1 MSISETTLPINVQR
15 LISEY
20 AKPLTRPDWRTGS
33 NCCNIFKYSMEIRM
47 IHQRFLNYLFSSK
60 EYFNKYELV
69 RRHSSFI
76 QDMQTYGEDIFEISP
91 SLPGY
96 NNFYFLLKRN
106 FMLKHTG
113 LFSVRQLFY
122 GDTVL
127 TEIEHT
133 SELK

>member
-1 MSISETTLPINVQR
+1 
-15 LISEY
+15 
-20 AKPLTRPDWRTGS
+20 
-33 NCCNIFKYSMEIRM
+33 
-47 IHQRFLNYLFSSK
+47 
-60 EYFNKYELV
+60 V

>member
-1 MSISETTLPINVQR
+1 MELPLSAKA

-20 AKPLTRPDWRTGS
+20 AKPITRPDWRTGS
-33 NCCNIFKYSMEIRM
+33 HCCYTIKYSMEITN

-60 EYFNKYELV
+60 EYFDKYELV

-91 SLPGY
+91 YTSLRGP
-96 NNFYFLLKRN
+96 NNFYFLLKRYCI
-106 FMLKHTG
+106 LKHTG

-127 TEIEHT
+127 TEMEHI